1 MYKDARAFLHVRQRG
16 IFIGGFMKYTGKKVV
31 AILLAICAVALVFAG
46 GKKDVGAKKSG
57 SQPVRNFSYEKSGEL
72 SKGAATT
79 GNSAVISVAATSDM
93 HGRIYPWEYAV
104 DSPDNDAG
112 FALTDTVVQ
121 QIQSQYPNTLLI
133 DIGDNMQDN
142 SAEIFLDM
150 DTHPMIQAMNFLG
163 YDVWVP
169 GNHEF
174 NFGLDFLERNI
185 SNFDGR
191 VVCSN
196 IKYADS
202 GKSYVLPYQIYTIDG
217 IRVAVVGSTAPHVS
231 TWEASAP
238 DHFQNLAFTDPIKSL
253 QETVKE
259 IQGKYDILV
268 AAVHISRQGEYE
280 EEGKTGAFQI
290 AEAVPELDVIFAGHE
305 HATYCEKV
313 NDTWVLE
320 PGKYGS
326 HVAFATFNMQKENG
340 KWKVANVEAQNI
352 PTNNIAASKRVLD
365 MFKWVDDASKENANT
380 VVGKITANFIPD
392 GTDYITGKDNV
403 TTMPRAQIEDTALM
417 DLINIVQQ
425 HYAKS
430 DISTAALFNFDQTL
444 KAGDFKRK
452 DVAFIY
458 KYDNTLMGVNIT
470 GKNLLAYMEWTV
482 GYYQTAKEGDVTIA
496 FDPNFR
502 AYNYDML
509 SGINYEIDISKPVGQ
524 RITNATIKGKPIDM
538 NATYK
543 MAVNNYR
550 FGTLM
555 SYGWATQKDV
565 YFDSYNEM
573 PLSATVR
580 DLIVKYTQENLNGNL
595 SPTCDHNWKIVGLP
609 SSFNDP
615 ATIAKI
621 RSGEIT
627 IPTSSDGR
635 TPNVEAV
642 RIQ

>member
-1 MYKDARAFLHVRQRG
+1 
-16 IFIGGFMKYTGKKVV
+16 MKKNAKHLV
-31 AILLAICAVALVFAG
+31 AIIAGATLVALAFAG
-46 GKKDVGAKKSG
+46 GKKDVGAKKSSG
-57 SQPVRNFSYEKSGEL
+57 KKARTFSYEMAEPITK
-72 SKGAATT
+72 
-79 GNSAVISVAATSDM
+79 GNSAQNSTVISLVATSDM
-93 HGRIYPWEYAV
+93 HGRIYPWEYAI
-104 DSPDNDAG
+104 DSPDKDAG

-121 QIQSQYPNTLLI
+121 QIKKDYPETLLI

-142 SAEIFLDM
+142 SAELFIDM
-150 DTHPMIQAMNFLG
+150 DSHPMIQAMNFLD

-185 SNFDGR
+185 KNFEGR

-196 IKYADS
+196 IKYEDS
-202 GKSYVLPYQIYTIDG
+202 GKPYVPPYQIFVVNG
-217 IRVAVVGSTAPHVS
+217 VRVAVVGSTAPHVS

-238 DHFQNLAFTDPIKSL
+238 DHFQNLKFTDPIVSL
-253 QETVKE
+253 KEAVKE
-259 IQGKYDILV
+259 LEGKYDILV
-268 AAVHISRQGEYE
+268 GAVHISRQGEYE

-290 AEAVPELDVIFAGHE
+290 AKAVPELDVIFAGHE

-313 NDTWVLE
+313 NNTWVLE

-326 HVAFATFNMQKENG
+326 HVAFATISMKKEGG
-340 KWKVANVEAQNI
+340 KWKVSNVEAKNI
-352 PTNNIAASKRVLD
+352 PTNNLQASKRVLD
-365 MFKWVDDASKENANT
+365 TFKWVDDKSKENANS
-380 VVGKITANFIPD
+380 VVGKITANFIPE

-417 DLINIVQQ
+417 DLINTVQQ
-425 HYAKS
+425 YYTKA

-470 GKNLLAYMEWTV
+470 GENLLKYMEWTC
-482 GYYQTAKEGDVTIA
+482 GYYQSVKEGDVTIA

-509 SGINYEIDISKPVGQ
+509 SGLNYEIDLRKPVGS
-524 RITNATIKGKPIDM
+524 RITNATFKGKPIDPK
-538 NATYK
+538 ATYK
-543 MAVNNYR
+543 LAVNNYR

-555 SYGWATQKDV
+555 SYGWATLKDV
-565 YFDSYNEM
+565 YFDSYNEL

-580 DLIVKYTQENLNGNL
+580 DLIVKYTQENLKGNL
-595 SPTCDHNWKIVGLP
+595 TPKCDHNWKIIGLP

-615 ATIAKI
+615 ETIAKI
-621 RSGEIT
+621 RSGEIK

-635 TPNVEAV
+635 TPNVEPV
-642 RIQ
+642 RKQ